1 MKNATMMIT
10 GNSIAELRSNLNALE
25 AAINSGARM
34 GVGGTSLEDVKAGY
48 NALCDT
54 VGYGEPTV
62 ECYEVEEECE
72 CYCCA
77 SAGAVANPLA
87 AEMVRAIVKQF
98 I

>member
-48 NALCDT
+48 HALCDT
-54 VGYGEPTV
+54 VGYGEPIV
-62 ECYEVEEECE
+62 ECEEVEED
-72 CYCCA
+72 CCCCGCSSA
-77 SAGAVANPLA
+77 SPLA
-87 AEMVRAIVKQF
+87 AEMVRTIIKQF

>member
-10 GNSIAELRSNLNALE
+10 GNSIAELRSNLDALE

-48 NALCDT
+48 NALCET
-54 VGYGEPTV
+54 VGYVEPTV
-62 ECYEVEEECE
+62 EVEEECE
-72 CYCCA
+72 CCCC
-77 SAGAVANPLA
+77 SPTNTLA
-87 AEMVRAIVKQF
+87 AEMVREIIKQF

>member
-54 VGYGEPTV
+54 VGYDEPTV
-62 ECYEVEEECE
+62 ECYEVEESCE
-72 CYCCA
+72 CCCCSPSEVA
-77 SAGAVANPLA
+77 SNSLA
-87 AEMVRAIVKQF
+87 AEMVREIIKQF

>member
-10 GNSIAELRSNLNALE
+10 GNSIAELRSNLDALE

-48 NALCDT
+48 KALCDT
-54 VGYGEPTV
+54 VDYVEPTV
-62 ECYEVEEECE
+62 EVEEECE
-72 CYCCA
+72 CCCC
-77 SAGAVANPLA
+77 SPTNSLA
-87 AEMVRAIVKQF
+87 AEMVREIIKQF

>member
-10 GNSIAELRSNLNALE
+10 GNSIAELRSNLDALE

-48 NALCDT
+48 KALCDT
-54 VGYGEPTV
+54 VGYVEPTV
-62 ECYEVEEECE
+62 EVEEECE
-72 CYCCA
+72 CCCCSPAGVA
-77 SAGAVANPLA
+77 SNSLA
-87 AEMVRAIVKQF
+87 AEMVREIIKQF

>member
-48 NALCDT
+48 HALCDT
-54 VGYGEPTV
+54 VGYGYGEPIV
-62 ECYEVEEECE
+62 ECEEVEAEC
-72 CYCCA
+72 CCCDC
-77 SAGAVANPLA
+77 SPTSPLA
-87 AEMVRAIVKQF
+87 ARMIQT
-98 I
+98 IIQQYI

>member
-10 GNSIAELRSNLNALE
+10 GNSIAELRSNLDALE

-34 GVGGTSLEDVKAGY
+34 GVGGNSLADVKAGY
-48 NALCDT
+48 HALCDT
-54 VGYGEPTV
+54 VGYVEPTV
-62 ECYEVEEECE
+62 VEVEEECE
-72 CYCCA
+72 CCCCSPTGVA
-77 SAGAVANPLA
+77 SSPLA